1 MKGKSAVNFSNVL
14 TDMTISFN
22 SDIFSEFNK
31 DLTHLKNQRKRMNLL
46 RSPHYEI
53 DKYLYAPYYVSF
65 SLVSLMTRINL
76 VPPEELCDQHLLAEH
91 RELTRI
97 PNAGER

>member
-1 MKGKSAVNFSNVL
+1 
-14 TDMTISFN
+14 
-22 SDIFSEFNK
+22 
-31 DLTHLKNQRKRMNLL
+31 MNLL

-53 DKYLYAPYYVSF
+53 DKYLYAPYYISF
-65 SLVSLMTRINL
+65 SLVLLMTRINL

-97 PNAGER
+97 PNAVAKGKYHLKGPVSYTHLKYLNKQIPH